1 VSAGVVEG
9 PVRVLTDAKAEVEL
23 GDVVVVRAA
32 DVGLTAVLGAAAAI
46 VTDLGGPLSRAAVVA
61 RELGVPCVIGTRD
74 ASARL
79 AQGTVVRVDGATG
92 DVTVLTP
99 APASVRA

>member
-1 VSAGVVEG
+1 
-9 PVRVLTDAKAEVEL
+9 VEL

-32 DVGLTAVLGAAAAI
+32 DVGHVALLGPAAAV
-46 VTDLGGPLSRAAVVA
+46 VTDLGGPLCRAAVVA
-61 RELGVPCVIGTRD
+61 RELGVPCVTGTRD
-74 ASARL
+74 GSVRL
-79 AQGTVVRVDGATG
+79 APGTVVRVDGTTG